1 MAIHQYGEIDL
12 VDSLLSPVFVLAT
25 AVAFGVG
32 TFSILGYDF
41 AATVFSDGGVEVTWS
56 LIFGAGAL
64 LIAYATNQVNYD
76 DWDELELGVVAFA
89 FISHLLIAL
98 VPLVRD
104 AVVGSDIFGLIA
116 LILNGAA
123 YYLVAYY

>member
-32 TFSILGYDF
+32 TFTILGYDF
-41 AATVFSDGGVEVTWS
+41 ASTVFADGGVEVTWAFV
-56 LIFGAGAL
+56 FGASAL
-64 LIAYATNQVNYD
+64 IIAYATNQVNYD
-76 DWDELELGVVAFA
+76 DWDELELAVVIFA
-89 FISHLLIAL
+89 AGSHLLIAL

-104 AVVGSDIFGLIA
+104 MVVGSDIIGLIA